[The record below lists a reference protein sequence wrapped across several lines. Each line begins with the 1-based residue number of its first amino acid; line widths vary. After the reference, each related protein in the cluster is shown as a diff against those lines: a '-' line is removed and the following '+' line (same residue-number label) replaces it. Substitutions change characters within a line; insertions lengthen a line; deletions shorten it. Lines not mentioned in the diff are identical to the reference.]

1 MIDKAFLK
9 ILANNLIL
17 REKIETTESRAK
29 ALRPFVERL
38 VSYGK
43 KQNLAAYRL
52 LLKKMTQVA
61 SDKVYYELAPR
72 YKERPGGYLR
82 IIKHSLTRKNDGAK
96 LVTVEFV
103 K

>member
-1 MIDKAFLK
+1 MDKPFLK

-17 REKIETTESRAK
+17 QEKIETTEGRAREVRS
-29 ALRPFVERL
+29 LVERL

-52 LLKKMTQVA
+52 LLKKLPQA
-61 SDKVYYELAPR
+61 AADKIYYELAPR
-72 YKERPGGYLR
+72 YKDRPGGYLR
-82 IIKHSLTRKNDGAK
+82 IIKHSQARKNDGAK
-96 LVTVEFV
+96 IVTIEFV